1 MMIVNAEDV
10 QRAAGA
16 IAAAAGVRAN
26 AGPGGSWTVGRIA
39 RLLPRTTPAPSNIAR
54 LLLHVDASVE
64 EVIGIAC
71 AQGFHAGE
79 LERSGIMEFWIDEH
93 LLVEL
98 VTPEALS
105 RSTLAA

>member
-1 MMIVNAEDV
+1 MMIVHAEGP

-16 IAAAAGVRAN
+16 IAALAGVRVN
-26 AGPGGSWTVGRIA
+26 AAPGGSWTVGRIA
-39 RLLPRTTPAPSNIAR
+39 RVLPRAIPTPSSIPR

-79 LERSGIMEFWIDEH
+79 LGRSGTMEFWIDEH

-98 VTPEALS
+98 VTAEA
-105 RSTLAA
+105 RSSHTLAA

>member
-1 MMIVNAEDV
+1 MMIVHAEDP

-16 IAAAAGVRAN
+16 IVTLAGVRASM
-26 AGPGGSWTVGRIA
+26 GPGGAWTVGEIA
-39 RLLPRTTPAPSNIAR
+39 RVLPRANSAPSGIAR

-79 LERSGIMEFWIDEH
+79 LGRSGIMEFWIDEH

-98 VTPEALS
+98 VTAEARIS
-105 RSTLAA
+105 HTLAA

>member
-1 MMIVNAEDV
+1 MIVHAEGP

-16 IAAAAGVRAN
+16 IAALAGVRVN

-39 RLLPRTTPAPSNIAR
+39 RLLPRATPAPSNIAR
-54 LLLHVDASVE
+54 LLLHVDGSVE